1 MFGRRQRKTHSQLM
15 RAELSE
21 GFGHLSQAAAHAAG
35 GVGATVGPKW
45 DTAKQ
50 HLPPSIG
57 QARTVAAHGLDST
70 MAAFAPL
77 LLAARSGAAT
87 ATTKARKARTKA
99 GKKESGMSRKRTT
112 LLVGLLA
119 AGAAAGAAG
128 AMVARRR
135 NRARWDEY
143 EQRGIQAARQS
154 AKSTLDTTQSTMDK
168 GAQRIDSS
176 NASTKEAANLFAD
189 QAGQATEH
197 GESKTDQF
205 PEKAATISKNSRN

>member
-1 MFGRRQRKTHSQLM
+1 
-15 RAELSE
+15 
-21 GFGHLSQAAAHAAG
+21 
-35 GVGATVGPKW
+35 
-45 DTAKQ
+45 
-50 HLPPSIG
+50 
-57 QARTVAAHGLDST
+57 
-70 MAAFAPL
+70 
-77 LLAARSGAAT
+77 
-87 ATTKARKARTKA
+87 
-99 GKKESGMSRKRTT
+99 MSRKRTT

-154 AKSTLDTTQSTMDK
+154 AKSTLDTAQSTMDK